1 MVSCLQFSEKCAADS
16 ILRYFSDNNET
27 RAIFEK
33 DKASLIQA
41 KTFGLFGNNTI
52 EHRFSSVLGNHLFCR
67 LSSKNYLV
75 RYFKLVFFFKFLI
88 FCFFFKFLIFF
99 FFFLD
104 WMDLNHSNEFLQ
116 APDFSRGSQSD
127 FQLYLNL

>member
-16 ILRYFSDNNET
+16 ILRYFSDNNDT

-41 KTFGLFGNNTI
+41 KTFGLYGNNTI
-52 EHRFSSVLGNHLFCR
+52 EHRFSSVLGNHLFCG

-88 FCFFFKFLIFF
+88 FF
-99 FFFLD
+99 FFFLRLD
-104 WMDLNHSNEFLQ
+104 GFESFERVPTGAGLFTWVTV
-116 APDFSRGSQSD
+116 G